1 VYYGLGRDLETALA
15 EEDRVGRETIF
26 AEGFA
31 DGVAQFERRARPV
44 PGT

>member
-1 VYYGLGRDLETALA
+1 M
-15 EEDRVGRETIF
+15 VGRETIF

-31 DGVAQFERRARPV
+31 DGVAQFERRPRAV